1 MIELLKNT
9 PFVYLAVIN
18 IVAAIIVVYDKS
30 ISKLP
35 RGSVRRVPEKTFVT
49 LSAIGG
55 GIGTLLAMFWIR
67 HKTKS
72 HDGLLLKIG
81 FFAAVWIVLIL
92 LTAKKLY
99 MM

>member
-1 MIELLKNT
+1 MIELLKNS
-9 PFVYLAVIN
+9 PFIYLAVIN
-18 IVAAIIVVYDKS
+18 MVAAVIVVYDKS

-35 RGSVRRVPEKTFVT
+35 RGSVRRVPEKTFVA

-72 HDGLLLKIG
+72 HDGLLFKIG
-81 FFAAVWIVLIL
+81 FFAILWVIAIL
-92 LTAKKLY
+92 LLLA
-99 MM
+99 